1 MNRTNHMRNETTNS
15 QLRQH
20 VMKRGEEDRLMR
32 RQIGLLSIIGFFG
45 LLGTADAQTV
55 SALTAGPAFDGTY
68 QAVASA
74 KVNQMYI
81 EQKGNMLPC
90 PERMPG
96 PLTIVQGQA
105 RYTDAS
111 GDPVDGTVGPQG
123 ELAMG
128 VAEPG
133 GARAMELAVRGSIA
147 ANGTVHARQEG
158 NSCSYDFVWQKS
170 GPLFTTAPGRSFSV
184 SSPASRR
191 AG

>member
-20 VMKRGEEDRLMR
+20 VMKRREEDRLMR

-81 EQKGNMLPC
+81 EQKGNMIPC
-90 PERMPG
+90 PDRMPG
-96 PLTIVQGQA
+96 QLTIVQGQA
-105 RYTDAS
+105 RYIDAS

-133 GARAMELAVRGSIA
+133 GARAMELAVRGSIE
-147 ANGTVHARQEG
+147 ANGTVRARQEG
-158 NSCSYDFVWQKS
+158 NSCSYDFVWQKT
-170 GPLFTTAPGRSFSV
+170 GPQLTTAPGRSFSV

-191 AG
+191 PG